1 MDVSAQV
8 GPVTF
13 LFAATAT
20 GILPE
25 MAVRP
30 FMLACGESVGV
41 AQEGGLCLLVVDHRS
56 DPAAPSRVEFWRPV
70 ETPEAALGGLIVAA
84 DSLAAG
90 TCVRRFRSLEQLVR
104 VLAGGAAPGEP
115 SGHARGQYRHDH

>member
-1 MDVSAQV
+1 MDVTAQV

-30 FMLACGESVGV
+30 LTLAGGESVGV
-41 AQEGGLCLLVVDHRS
+41 TNEGALCLLVVDHRS
-56 DPAAPSRVEFWRPV
+56 DPAAPSRVEFWRPI
-70 ETPEAALGGLIVAA
+70 EAPEAALGGLIVVA
-84 DSLAAG
+84 DSLAAE
-90 TCVRRFRSLEQLVR
+90 TCVRRFRSLKQLVG
-104 VLAGGAAPGEP
+104 VLAAGAGPGEP
-115 SGHARGQYRHDH
+115 SGHARGRYRHV